1 MKKLINLRR
10 VILITIALWLGFM
23 AIVNAA
29 TLTLITTV
37 NKESVTVGET
47 ITVTVNWNQGMQ
59 AADFILNYDAE
70 KLDYIS
76 SDLGAR
82 ATNKS
87 GKIIVAWYSDDNTDK
102 TKAEFS
108 FKTKAEGTTEFS
120 VKIDGGFADKNV
132 VKPDAYDVTTYG
144 KATLE
149 IKAPDV
155 EDETQNPETPSIEDD
170 KEDETQNP
178 ETPSIEDDKEGET
191 QNPETPSIEDD
202 KEDET
207 QNPET
212 PSIEDDKEGE
222 TQNPEKP
229 STEDNKQNETN
240 KKPTVIPHAGIGEN
254 LFVGIVALIIITTF
268 AYIKMRIYKDI

>member
-1 MKKLINLRR
+1 MKKIKYLLS
-10 VILITIALWLGFM
+10 ALLTFFIG
-23 AIVNAA
+23 VLSTNAA
-29 TLTLITTV
+29 DITTYISGANAV
-37 NKESVTVGET
+37 NPKEEF
-47 ITVTVNWNQGMQ
+47 TVTIGINGASNIYGLS
-59 AADFILNYDAE
+59 AAFSYDAE

-191 QNPETPSIEDD
+191 QNPE
-202 KEDET
+202 
-207 QNPET
+207 
-212 PSIEDDKEGE
+212 
-222 TQNPEKP
+222 KP